1 MCLVLCLSLLSPER
15 ACLGTV
21 TVRSMAMAAQ
31 TEVINPDRL
40 SKSSRSQG
48 PSETG
53 KASIAAFVP
62 GAIF

>member
-1 MCLVLCLSLLSPER
+1 MCLALCSSLLSPER

-31 TEVINPDRL
+31 TEVINPNQL
-40 SKSSRSQG
+40 SKGSRPQG

-53 KASIAAFVP
+53 KAPTVAFVP